1 MRIKFFASLRERLQC
16 DEEVWADTDTI
27 MTVADVVAKLTQK
40 GNIWEDVLG
49 EGKILIAV
57 NQEMAGLK
65 TPVKPN
71 DEIAFFPPVTG
82 G

>member
-16 DEEVWADTDTI
+16 EEENWCETENIA
-27 MTVADVVAKLTQK
+27 TVADVVNVLTKKGDVWAKTLH
-40 GNIWEDVLG
+40 
-49 EGKILIAV
+49 EGRVLIAV
-57 NQEMAGLK
+57 NQEMAGLN
-65 TPVKPN
+65 TPVKAN